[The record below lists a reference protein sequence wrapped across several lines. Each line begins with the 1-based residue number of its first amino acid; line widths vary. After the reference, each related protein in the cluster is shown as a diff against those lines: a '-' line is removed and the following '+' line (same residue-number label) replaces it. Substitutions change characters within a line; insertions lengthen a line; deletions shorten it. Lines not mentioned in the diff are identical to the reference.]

1 MVAQVENI
9 EFMAIFTTFLSVI
22 SVKSNNAHP
31 TWALFSTQRK
41 TLRYW
46 GSFLRGHVFRRSGR
60 NLLQEKQN
68 FKSLACRIL
77 IKIDTILHFDPLH
90 DDEKKKSKSLD

>member
-1 MVAQVENI
+1 MVVQVENI

-41 TLRYW
+41 ILRYW
-46 GSFLRGHVFRRSGR
+46 GSFLRGQIFRRSGR

>member
-1 MVAQVENI
+1 MVVQVENI

-41 TLRYW
+41 ILRYW
-46 GSFLRGHVFRRSGR
+46 GSFLRGQVFRRSGR
-60 NLLQEKQN
+60 N
-68 FKSLACRIL
+68 LACRIL
-77 IKIDTILHFDPLH
+77 IKIDTLLHFDPLH
-90 DDEKKKSKSLD
+90 DDEKKI